1 MRKDLTS
8 EASRRLHRRRGRV
21 LIAASAAVLIV
32 GSALSMGI
40 AVAWR
45 HDRKD
50 AAAKRFRA
58 DEQLL
63 ESNVRATVSTYVHA
77 LQVTRGFFGADPAAT
92 RPQFL
97 AFAGSLDF
105 KDSTPGLLALESIR
119 ADAAS
124 ATTAGPDIAY
134 PIDMVAP
141 RSAAIGLLWRDLAYD
156 PSVRKALPLV
166 ARRGGVMM
174 MPPRVDVFRHVRML
188 LVGSVSQDQG
198 LPARWVGASIDPAI
212 FGIQAIGEV
221 PPGIRAS
228 LEWGSD
234 GQVLATVAAPGAA
247 ADRPTLL
254 STSLPIQAEGTDW
267 MLDVTATS
275 DYDPLVL
282 AFPWRPFAAGLVPAI
297 VMALILFVL
306 GRSRIEALDM
316 ATRLGKDLA
325 ASEARAKA
333 VMESAVEA
341 ILTTDAVGHV
351 ESVNPAAEVL
361 FGWAEAEIVGRPI
374 TVVVPG
380 LEPSGEH
387 ESLDD
392 LHRGP
397 SERMME
403 AIRKDEQRLP
413 VDVSMSSTT
422 IGGREMFT
430 LIARDAT
437 LRKLYEDQLEHQATH
452 DPLTGLANRTLFDE
466 LLVRAAYR
474 ADRSGRPVAVLF
486 LDLDGFKDVNDL
498 FGHPSGDRV
507 LSETSRRLEAVVRP
521 GDMVARMG
529 GDEFVVLCEHLSE
542 PRDAERIAT
551 RIVQAVG
558 KPIPLA
564 TGVATVTASV
574 GIALGEP
581 GETAA
586 SLIGRADEA
595 MYRMKQGGK
604 AGFLFAGA
612 AGG

>member
-63 ESNVRATVSTYVHA
+63 ETNVRATVSTYVHA

-124 ATTAGPDIAY
+124 ATTGGPDIAY

-188 LVGSVSQDQG
+188 LVGSVSQDQR

-212 FGIQAIGEV
+212 FGTQAIGEV

-234 GQVLATVAAPGAA
+234 GQVLATVAGPGAA
-247 ADRPTLL
+247 ADRPTLV

-267 MLDVTATS
+267 MLDVTAMS

-361 FGWAEAEIVGRPI
+361 FGWAEVEIVGRPI

-474 ADRSGRPVAVLF
+474 ADRSGRPVAVLY
-486 LDLDGFKDVNDL
+486 LDLDGFKDVNDV

-542 PRDAERIAT
+542 PSDAERIAT

-564 TGVATVTASV
+564 AGVATVTASV

>member
-77 LQVTRGFFGADPAAT
+77 LQVTRGFLRADPAAT

-97 AFAGSLDF
+97 AFAGSLDL

-124 ATTAGPDIAY
+124 ATTGGPDIAY

-156 PSVRKALPLV
+156 PSVRRALPLV

-198 LPARWVGASIDPAI
+198 LARWVGASIDPAI
-212 FGIQAIGEV
+212 FGTQAIGEV

-234 GQVLATVAAPGAA
+234 GQVLATAAAPGAA

-275 DYDPLVL
+275 DYDPLAL

-316 ATRLGKDLA
+316 ATSLGKDLA

-374 TVVVPG
+374 AVVVPG
-380 LEPSGEH
+380 LEPSGDNEG
-387 ESLDD
+387 LDG

-397 SERMME
+397 NERMME

-474 ADRSGRPVAVLF
+474 ADRSGRPVAVLY
-486 LDLDGFKDVNDL
+486 LDLDGFKDVNDV

-542 PRDAERIAT
+542 PSDAEKIAT

>member
-8 EASRRLHRRRGRV
+8 EASRRLHGRRGRV
-21 LIAASAAVLIV
+21 LIAASVAVLIV

-77 LQVTRGFFGADPAAT
+77 LQVTRGFFRADPAAT

-124 ATTAGPDIAY
+124 ATTGGPDIAY

-156 PSVRKALPLV
+156 PSVRRALPLV

-198 LPARWVGASIDPAI
+198 PARWVGASIDPAI
-212 FGIQAIGEV
+212 FGTQAIGEV

-234 GQVLATVAAPGAA
+234 GQVLATAGAPGAA

-282 AFPWRPFAAGLVPAI
+282 PFPWRPFAAGLIPAI

-361 FGWAEAEIVGRPI
+361 FGWAEAEILGRPI

-380 LEPSGEH
+380 LEPTSEH
-387 ESLDD
+387 EGPDD

-430 LIARDAT
+430 FIARDAT

-474 ADRSGRPVAVLF
+474 ADRSGRPVAVLY
-486 LDLDGFKDVNDL
+486 LDLDGFKDVNDV

-542 PRDAERIAT
+542 PSDAEKIAT

-558 KPIPLA
+558 KPIPLV

>member
-21 LIAASAAVLIV
+21 LIAASAAVLVV

-45 HDRKD
+45 HDRQD

-77 LQVTRGFFGADPAAT
+77 LQVTRGFFRADPAAT

-124 ATTAGPDIAY
+124 VTSGGPDIAY

-141 RSAAIGLLWRDLAYD
+141 RSAASGLLWRDLAYD
-156 PSVRKALPLV
+156 PSVRRALPLV

-198 LPARWVGASIDPAI
+198 PARWVGASIDPAI
-212 FGIQAIGEV
+212 FGTQAIGEV
-221 PPGIRAS
+221 PPEIRAS
-228 LEWGSD
+228 LGRGSD
-234 GQVLATVAAPGAA
+234 GQVLATAVAPGAA

-316 ATRLGKDLA
+316 ATSLGKDLA

-374 TVVVPG
+374 AVVVPG
-380 LEPSGEH
+380 LELSGEH
-387 ESLDD
+387 DGMDD
-392 LHRGP
+392 LHWGP

-422 IGGREMFT
+422 IGGREMLT

-466 LLVRAAYR
+466 LLVRAAYQ
-474 ADRSGRPVAVLF
+474 ADRSGRPVAVLY
-486 LDLDGFKDVNDL
+486 LDLDGFKDVNDV

-542 PRDAERIAT
+542 PSDAEKIAT

>member
-1 MRKDLTS
+1 MRKDLNS
-8 EASRRLHRRRGRV
+8 EASRRLHRRRARV
-21 LIAASAAVLIV
+21 LIAASVAVLIL

-40 AVAWR
+40 AVSWR
-45 HDRKD
+45 RDRKD
-50 AAAKRFRA
+50 AAAKRFLA

-63 ESNVRATVSTYVHA
+63 ESNVRSTVSTYVHA
-77 LQVTRGFFGADPAAT
+77 LQVTRGFFRADPSAT

-97 AFAGSLDF
+97 AFANSLNF

-119 ADAAS
+119 ADARS
-124 ATTAGPDIAY
+124 ATSAGPDVAY

-141 RSAAIGLLWRDLAYD
+141 RSAAVGLLWRDLAYD
-156 PSVRKALPLV
+156 PSVRRALPLV
-166 ARRGGVMM
+166 ARAGGVMM
-174 MPPRVDVFRHVRML
+174 MPPRIDVFRHVRML
-188 LVGSVSQDQG
+188 LVGSVTQDG
-198 LPARWVGASIDPAI
+198 AARWVGASIDPSI
-212 FGIQAIGEV
+212 FATQAIGEV

-228 LEWGSD
+228 LGWGTD
-234 GQVLATVAAPGAA
+234 GQVLATAAAPEAA
-247 ADRPTLL
+247 ADGSTIL
-254 STSLPIQAEGTDW
+254 STSLPIQADGTDW
-267 MLDVTATS
+267 VLDVTATAA
-275 DYDPLVL
+275 YDPTVF

-297 VMALILFVL
+297 VMALILFIL

-374 TVVVPG
+374 AVVVPG
-380 LEPSGEH
+380 LELSGEH
-387 ESLDD
+387 DGLDD
-392 LHRGP
+392 LHWGP
-397 SERMME
+397 RERMME
-403 AIRKDEQRLP
+403 AVRKDEERLP

-452 DPLTGLANRTLFDE
+452 DPLTGLANRTLFEE

-474 ADRSGRPVAVLF
+474 ADRSGRPVAVLY
-486 LDLDGFKDVNDL
+486 LDLDGFKDVNDV

-542 PRDAERIAT
+542 PSDAEKIAT

-558 KPIPLA
+558 KPIPL
-564 TGVATVTASV
+564 TSGVATVTASV
-574 GIALGEP
+574 GIALGES

-586 SLIGRADEA
+586 SLVARADEA

-612 AGG
+612 AGA

>member
-21 LIAASAAVLIV
+21 LIAASAAVLIL

-50 AAAKRFRA
+50 AAVKRFQA

-63 ESNVRATVSTYVHA
+63 ESNVRATVSTYIHA
-77 LQVTRGFFGADPAAT
+77 LQVTRGFFRADPAAT

-119 ADAAS
+119 AAAAS
-124 ATTAGPDIAY
+124 RTTGGPDIAY

-156 PSVRKALPLV
+156 PSVRRALPLV

-174 MPPRVDVFRHVRML
+174 MPPRIDVFRHVRML
-188 LVGSVSQDQG
+188 LVGSVSHVQG
-198 LPARWVGASIDPAI
+198 RARWVGASIDPAI
-212 FGIQAIGEV
+212 FGTQAIGEV

-228 LEWGSD
+228 LRWGAD
-234 GQVLATVAAPGAA
+234 GQVLATTAA
-247 ADRPTLL
+247 AEAASDRPTLL

-267 MLDVTATS
+267 MLDVAATS
-275 DYDPLVL
+275 EYDPLVL
-282 AFPWRPFAAGLVPAI
+282 AFPWRAFAAGLIPAI

-306 GRSRIEALDM
+306 GRSRIKALDM

-341 ILTTDAVGHV
+341 ILTADAVGHV

-374 TVVVPG
+374 AVVVPG
-380 LEPSGEH
+380 LQLSGEH
-387 ESLDD
+387 DGLDD
-392 LHRGP
+392 LHWGP
-397 SERMME
+397 NERMME

-474 ADRSGRPVAVLF
+474 ADRSGRPVAVLY
-486 LDLDGFKDVNDL
+486 LDLDGFKDVNDV

-542 PRDAERIAT
+542 PSDAEKIAT

-564 TGVATVTASV
+564 AGVATVTASV

>member
-1 MRKDLTS
+1 MGPPGASSGSTTGPTLVRTKQPPPVEAERPILMRKDLTS
-8 EASRRLHRRRGRV
+8 EASRRLHRRRGWV

-63 ESNVRATVSTYVHA
+63 ETNVRATVSTYVHA
-77 LQVTRGFFGADPAAT
+77 LEVTRGFFRADPAAT

-105 KDSTPGLLALESIR
+105 KDSTPGL
-119 ADAAS
+119 
-124 ATTAGPDIAY
+124 
-134 PIDMVAP
+134 
-141 RSAAIGLLWRDLAYD
+141 
-156 PSVRKALPLV
+156 LPLV

-188 LVGSVSQDQG
+188 LVASVGQG
-198 LPARWVGASIDPAI
+198 QGPDRWVGASIDPAI
-212 FGIQAIGEV
+212 FGTQAIAEV

-228 LEWGSD
+228 LAWGSD
-234 GQVLATVAAPGAA
+234 GQVLATAPAPGAEA
-247 ADRPTLL
+247 ERPTLL
-254 STSLPIQAEGTDW
+254 STSLPIEAEGTDW

-374 TVVVPG
+374 AAVVPG
-380 LEPSGEH
+380 LELSGEH
-387 ESLDD
+387 DGLDG

-397 SERMME
+397 NERMME

-474 ADRSGRPVAVLF
+474 ADRSGRPVAVLYH
-486 LDLDGFKDVNDL
+486 DLDGFKEVNDV

-542 PRDAERIAT
+542 PSDAEKIAT

-586 SLIGRADEA
+586 
-595 MYRMKQGGK
+595 
-604 AGFLFAGA
+604 
-612 AGG
+612 

>member
-1 MRKDLTS
+1 
-8 EASRRLHRRRGRV
+8 V

-32 GSALSMGI
+32 GSALSTGI

-77 LQVTRGFFGADPAAT
+77 LQVTRGFLRADPAAT

-97 AFAGSLDF
+97 AFAGSLDL

-124 ATTAGPDIAY
+124 ATTGGPDIAY

-156 PSVRKALPLV
+156 PSVRRALPLV

-188 LVGSVSQDQG
+188 LVGSVSQDEG
-198 LPARWVGASIDPAI
+198 LARWVGASIDPAI
-212 FGIQAIGEV
+212 FGTQAIGEV

-234 GQVLATVAAPGAA
+234 GQVLATAAAPGAA

-275 DYDPLVL
+275 DYDPLVF

-306 GRSRIEALDM
+306 GRSRTEALDM

-374 TVVVPG
+374 AVVVPG

-387 ESLDD
+387 DGLDD

-474 ADRSGRPVAVLF
+474 ADRSGRPVAVLY
-486 LDLDGFKDVNDL
+486 LDLDGFKDVNDV

-542 PRDAERIAT
+542 PSDAEKIAT

>member
-32 GSALSMGI
+32 GSALSTGI

-77 LQVTRGFFGADPAAT
+77 LQVTRGFLRADPAAT

-97 AFAGSLDF
+97 AFAGSLDL

-124 ATTAGPDIAY
+124 ATTGGPDIAY

-156 PSVRKALPLV
+156 PSVRRALPLV

-198 LPARWVGASIDPAI
+198 LARWVGASIDPAI
-212 FGIQAIGEV
+212 FGTQAIGEV

-234 GQVLATVAAPGAA
+234 GQVLATAAAPGAA

-374 TVVVPG
+374 AVVVPG

-387 ESLDD
+387 DGLDD

-474 ADRSGRPVAVLF
+474 ADRSGRPVAVLY
-486 LDLDGFKDVNDL
+486 LDLDGFKDVNDV

-542 PRDAERIAT
+542 PSDAEKIAT

>member
-21 LIAASAAVLIV
+21 LIAASAAVLVV

-45 HDRKD
+45 HDRQD

-77 LQVTRGFFGADPAAT
+77 LQVTRGFFRADPAAT

-124 ATTAGPDIAY
+124 VTSGGPDIAY

-156 PSVRKALPLV
+156 PSVRRALPLV

-198 LPARWVGASIDPAI
+198 PARWVGASIDPAI
-212 FGIQAIGEV
+212 FGTQAIGEV

-234 GQVLATVAAPGAA
+234 GEVLATAAAPGTA

-316 ATRLGKDLA
+316 ATSLGKDLA

-374 TVVVPG
+374 AVVVPG
-380 LEPSGEH
+380 LELSGEH
-387 ESLDD
+387 DGMDD
-392 LHRGP
+392 LHWGP

-422 IGGREMFT
+422 IGGREMLT

-466 LLVRAAYR
+466 LLVRAAYQ
-474 ADRSGRPVAVLF
+474 ADRSGRPVAVLY
-486 LDLDGFKDVNDL
+486 LDLDGFKDVNDV

-542 PRDAERIAT
+542 PSDAEKIAT

>member
-32 GSALSMGI
+32 GSALSTGI

-77 LQVTRGFFGADPAAT
+77 LQVTRGFLRADPAAT

-97 AFAGSLDF
+97 AFAGSLDL

-124 ATTAGPDIAY
+124 ATTGGPDIAY

-156 PSVRKALPLV
+156 PSVRRALPLV

-198 LPARWVGASIDPAI
+198 PARWVGASIDPAI
-212 FGIQAIGEV
+212 FGTQAIGEV

-234 GQVLATVAAPGAA
+234 GQVLATAAAPGAA

-316 ATRLGKDLA
+316 ATSLGKDLA

-374 TVVVPG
+374 AVVVPG

-387 ESLDD
+387 DGLDD

-474 ADRSGRPVAVLF
+474 ADRSGRPVAVLY
-486 LDLDGFKDVNDL
+486 LDLDGFKDVNDV

-542 PRDAERIAT
+542 PSDAEKIAT

>member
-32 GSALSMGI
+32 GSALSVGI

-63 ESNVRATVSTYVHA
+63 ESNVGATVSTYVHA

-124 ATTAGPDIAY
+124 ATTGGPDIAY

-212 FGIQAIGEV
+212 FGTQAIGEV

-254 STSLPIQAEGTDW
+254 STSLPIEAEGTDW

-380 LEPSGEH
+380 LEPAGEH
-387 ESLDD
+387 EGLDD

-474 ADRSGRPVAVLF
+474 ADRSGRPVAVLY
-486 LDLDGFKDVNDL
+486 LDLDGFKDVNDV

-542 PRDAERIAT
+542 PSDAERIAT

-612 AGG
+612 TGG

>member
-77 LQVTRGFFGADPAAT
+77 LEVTRGFFRADPAAT

-124 ATTAGPDIAY
+124 ATAGGPDIAY

-156 PSVRKALPLV
+156 PSVRRALPLV

-188 LVGSVSQDQG
+188 LVGSVSQDRG
-198 LPARWVGASIDPAI
+198 PARWVGASIDPAI
-212 FGIQAIGEV
+212 FGSQAIGEV

-228 LEWGSD
+228 LGWGSD
-234 GQVLATVAAPGAA
+234 GQVLATAAAPGAA
-247 ADRPTLL
+247 VDRPTLL
-254 STSLPIQAEGTDW
+254 STSLPIEAEGTDW

-374 TVVVPG
+374 AVVVPG

-387 ESLDD
+387 EGLED

-474 ADRSGRPVAVLF
+474 ADRSGRPVAVLY
-486 LDLDGFKDVNDL
+486 LDLDGFKDVNDV

-542 PRDAERIAT
+542 PSDAEKIAT

>member
-21 LIAASAAVLIV
+21 LIAASAAVLVV

-45 HDRKD
+45 HDRQD

-77 LQVTRGFFGADPAAT
+77 LQVTRGFFRADPAAT

-124 ATTAGPDIAY
+124 VTTGGPDIAY

-156 PSVRKALPLV
+156 PSVRRALPLV

-198 LPARWVGASIDPAI
+198 PARWVGASIDPAI
-212 FGIQAIGEV
+212 FGTQAIGEV

-228 LEWGSD
+228 LGWGSD
-234 GQVLATVAAPGAA
+234 GQVLATSAAPGAA

-316 ATRLGKDLA
+316 ATSLGKDLA

-374 TVVVPG
+374 AVVVPG
-380 LEPSGEH
+380 LELSGEH
-387 ESLDD
+387 DGLDD
-392 LHRGP
+392 LHWGP

-430 LIARDAT
+430 LVARDAT

-474 ADRSGRPVAVLF
+474 ADRSGRPVAVLY
-486 LDLDGFKDVNDL
+486 LDLDGFKDVNDV

-529 GDEFVVLCEHLSE
+529 GDEFVVLCEHLAE
-542 PRDAERIAT
+542 PSDAERIAT

-612 AGG
+612 PGG

>member
-77 LQVTRGFFGADPAAT
+77 LQVTRGFFRADPAAT

-119 ADAAS
+119 AAAGS
-124 ATTAGPDIAY
+124 VTAGGPDIAY

-156 PSVRKALPLV
+156 PSVRRALPLV

-188 LVGSVSQDQG
+188 LVGSVSQGQK
-198 LPARWVGASIDPAI
+198 PARWVGASIDPAI
-212 FGIQAIGEV
+212 FGAQAIGEV
-221 PPGIRAS
+221 PAGIRAS

-234 GQVLATVAAPGAA
+234 GQVLATAAAPGAA

-267 MLDVTATS
+267 MVDVTATS
-275 DYDPLVL
+275 EYDPSVL

-387 ESLDD
+387 EGLDE

-474 ADRSGRPVAVLF
+474 ADRSGRPVAVLY
-486 LDLDGFKDVNDL
+486 LDLDGFKDVNDV

-542 PRDAERIAT
+542 PSDAEKIAT

>member
-21 LIAASAAVLIV
+21 LIAASAAVLVV

-45 HDRKD
+45 HDRQD

-77 LQVTRGFFGADPAAT
+77 LQVTRGFFRADPAAT

-124 ATTAGPDIAY
+124 VTSGGPDIAY

-156 PSVRKALPLV
+156 PSVRRALPLV

-198 LPARWVGASIDPAI
+198 PARWVGASIDPAI
-212 FGIQAIGEV
+212 FGTQAIGEV
-221 PPGIRAS
+221 PPEIRAS
-228 LEWGSD
+228 LGRGSD
-234 GQVLATVAAPGAA
+234 GQVLATAVAPGAA

-316 ATRLGKDLA
+316 ATSLGKDLA

-374 TVVVPG
+374 AVVVPG
-380 LEPSGEH
+380 LELSGEH
-387 ESLDD
+387 DGMDD
-392 LHRGP
+392 LHWGP

-422 IGGREMFT
+422 IGGREMLT

-466 LLVRAAYR
+466 LLVRAAYQ
-474 ADRSGRPVAVLF
+474 ADRSGRPVAVLY
-486 LDLDGFKDVNDL
+486 LDLDGFKDVNDV

-542 PRDAERIAT
+542 PSDAEKIAT

>member
-124 ATTAGPDIAY
+124 ATTGGPDIAY

-188 LVGSVSQDQG
+188 LVGSVSQDQR

-212 FGIQAIGEV
+212 FGTQAIGEV

-234 GQVLATVAAPGAA
+234 GQVLATVAGPGAA

-374 TVVVPG
+374 AVVVPG
-380 LEPSGEH
+380 LELSGEH
-387 ESLDD
+387 DGLDD
-392 LHRGP
+392 LHWGP

-474 ADRSGRPVAVLF
+474 ADRSGRPVAVLY
-486 LDLDGFKDVNDL
+486 LDLDGFKDVNDV

-542 PRDAERIAT
+542 PSDAERIAT

-564 TGVATVTASV
+564 AGVATVTASV

>member
-32 GSALSMGI
+32 GSALSTGI

-77 LQVTRGFFGADPAAT
+77 LQVTRGFFRADPAAT

-124 ATTAGPDIAY
+124 ATTGGPDIAY

-156 PSVRKALPLV
+156 PSVRSALPLV

-198 LPARWVGASIDPAI
+198 PARWVGASIDPAI
-212 FGIQAIGEV
+212 FGTQAIGEV

-234 GQVLATVAAPGAA
+234 GQVLATAAASGAA

-374 TVVVPG
+374 AVVVPG

-387 ESLDD
+387 DGLDD

-474 ADRSGRPVAVLF
+474 ADRSGRPVAVLY
-486 LDLDGFKDVNDL
+486 LDLDGFKDVNDV

-542 PRDAERIAT
+542 PSDAEKIAT

>member
-21 LIAASAAVLIV
+21 LIAASAAVLVV

-45 HDRKD
+45 HDRQD

-77 LQVTRGFFGADPAAT
+77 LQVTRGFFRADPAAT

-124 ATTAGPDIAY
+124 VTSGGPDIAY

-156 PSVRKALPLV
+156 PSVRRALPLV

-188 LVGSVSQDQG
+188 LVGSVSQDRG
-198 LPARWVGASIDPAI
+198 PARWVGASIDPAI
-212 FGIQAIGEV
+212 FATQAIGDV

-228 LEWGSD
+228 LRWGTD
-234 GQVLATVAAPGAA
+234 GEVLATAAAPGTA

-254 STSLPIQAEGTDW
+254 STSLPIEADGTDW
-267 MLDVTATS
+267 MLDLTATS

-316 ATRLGKDLA
+316 ATSLGKDLA

-374 TVVVPG
+374 AVVVPG
-380 LEPSGEH
+380 LELSGEH
-387 ESLDD
+387 DGMDD
-392 LHRGP
+392 LHWGP

-422 IGGREMFT
+422 IGGREMLT

-466 LLVRAAYR
+466 LLVRAAYQ
-474 ADRSGRPVAVLF
+474 ADRSGRPVAVLY
-486 LDLDGFKDVNDL
+486 LDLDGFKDVNDV

-542 PRDAERIAT
+542 PSDAEKIAT

>member
-32 GSALSMGI
+32 GSALSTGI

-77 LQVTRGFFGADPAAT
+77 LQVTRGFLRADPAAT

-124 ATTAGPDIAY
+124 ATTGGPDIAY

-156 PSVRKALPLV
+156 PSVRSALPLV

-198 LPARWVGASIDPAI
+198 LARWVGASIDPAI
-212 FGIQAIGEV
+212 FGTQAIGEV

-234 GQVLATVAAPGAA
+234 GQVLATAAAPGAA

-316 ATRLGKDLA
+316 ATSLGKDLA

-374 TVVVPG
+374 AVVVPG

-387 ESLDD
+387 DGLDD

-474 ADRSGRPVAVLF
+474 ADRSGRPVAVLY
-486 LDLDGFKDVNDL
+486 LDLDGFKDVNDV

-542 PRDAERIAT
+542 PSDAEKIAT

>member
-32 GSALSMGI
+32 GSALSTGI

-77 LQVTRGFFGADPAAT
+77 LEVTRGFFRADPAAT

-124 ATTAGPDIAY
+124 ATTGGPDIAY

-156 PSVRKALPLV
+156 PSVRSALPLV

-188 LVGSVSQDQG
+188 LVGSVSQDEG
-198 LPARWVGASIDPAI
+198 LARWVGASIDPAI
-212 FGIQAIGEV
+212 FGTQAIGEV

-234 GQVLATVAAPGAA
+234 GQVLATAAAPGAA

-316 ATRLGKDLA
+316 ATSLGKDLA

-374 TVVVPG
+374 AVVVPG

-387 ESLDD
+387 DGLDD

-474 ADRSGRPVAVLF
+474 ADRSGRPVAVLY
-486 LDLDGFKDVNDL
+486 LDLDGFKDVNDV

-542 PRDAERIAT
+542 PSDAEKIAT

>member
-32 GSALSMGI
+32 GSALSTGI

-77 LQVTRGFFGADPAAT
+77 LQVTRGFLRADPAAT

-97 AFAGSLDF
+97 AFAGSLDL

-124 ATTAGPDIAY
+124 ATTGGPDIAY

-156 PSVRKALPLV
+156 PSVRRALPLV

-188 LVGSVSQDQG
+188 LVGAVSQDQG
-198 LPARWVGASIDPAI
+198 PARWVGASIDPAI
-212 FGIQAIGEV
+212 FGTQAIGEV

-228 LEWGSD
+228 LGWGSD
-234 GQVLATVAAPGAA
+234 GQVLATAAAPGAA
-247 ADRPTLL
+247 VDRPTLL

-316 ATRLGKDLA
+316 ATSLGKDLA

-374 TVVVPG
+374 AVVVPG
-380 LEPSGEH
+380 LEPSGDNEG
-387 ESLDD
+387 LDG

-397 SERMME
+397 NERMME

-474 ADRSGRPVAVLF
+474 ADRSGRPVAVLY
-486 LDLDGFKDVNDL
+486 LDLDGFKDVNDV

-542 PRDAERIAT
+542 PSDAEKIAT

>member
-50 AAAKRFRA
+50 AAVKRFQA

-77 LQVTRGFFGADPAAT
+77 LQVTRGFFRADPAAT

-119 ADAAS
+119 AAAAS
-124 ATTAGPDIAY
+124 RTTGGPDIAY

-156 PSVRKALPLV
+156 PSVRRALPLV
-166 ARRGGVMM
+166 ARRGGVEM
-174 MPPRVDVFRHVRML
+174 MPPRIDVFRHARML
-188 LVGSVSQDQG
+188 LVGSVSHAEG
-198 LPARWVGASIDPAI
+198 RARWVGASIDPAI
-212 FGIQAIGEV
+212 FGTQAIGAV

-228 LEWGSD
+228 LRWGAD
-234 GQVLATVAAPGAA
+234 GQVLATTTAPDFA

-267 MLDVTATS
+267 MLDVAATS
-275 DYDPLVL
+275 EYDPLVL
-282 AFPWRPFAAGLVPAI
+282 AFPWRAFAAGLIPAI

-341 ILTTDAVGHV
+341 ILTADAVGHV

-361 FGWAEAEIVGRPI
+361 FGWTEAEIVGRPI
-374 TVVVPG
+374 AVVVPG
-380 LEPSGEH
+380 LQLSGEH
-387 ESLDD
+387 DGLDD
-392 LHRGP
+392 LHWGP
-397 SERMME
+397 NERMME

-474 ADRSGRPVAVLF
+474 ADRSGRPVAVLY
-486 LDLDGFKDVNDL
+486 LDLDGFKDVNDV

-542 PRDAERIAT
+542 PSDAETIAT

-564 TGVATVTASV
+564 AGVATVTASV

-612 AGG
+612 EGG

>member
-32 GSALSMGI
+32 GSALSTGI

-77 LQVTRGFFGADPAAT
+77 LQVTRGFLRADPAAT

-97 AFAGSLDF
+97 AFAGSLDL

-124 ATTAGPDIAY
+124 ATTGGPDIAY

-156 PSVRKALPLV
+156 PSVRRALPLV

-198 LPARWVGASIDPAI
+198 LARWVGASIDPAI
-212 FGIQAIGEV
+212 FGTQAIGEV

-234 GQVLATVAAPGAA
+234 GQVLATAAAPGAA

-275 DYDPLVL
+275 DYDPLVF

-374 TVVVPG
+374 AVVVPG
-380 LEPSGEH
+380 LEPWGEH
-387 ESLDD
+387 DGLDD

-474 ADRSGRPVAVLF
+474 ADRSGRPVAVLY
-486 LDLDGFKDVNDL
+486 LDLDGFKDVNDV

-542 PRDAERIAT
+542 PSDAEKIAT

>member
-32 GSALSMGI
+32 GSALSVGI

-50 AAAKRFRA
+50 ATAKRFRA

-63 ESNVRATVSTYVHA
+63 ETNVRATVSTYVHA
-77 LQVTRGFFGADPAAT
+77 LEVTRGFFRADPAAT

-105 KDSTPGLLALESIR
+105 KDSTPGLLALESIQ
-119 ADAAS
+119 ADATS
-124 ATTAGPDIAY
+124 ATSGGPDIAY

-156 PSVRKALPLV
+156 PSVRRALPLV

-188 LVGSVSQDQG
+188 LVGSVSEGQG
-198 LPARWVGASIDPAI
+198 PDRWVGASIDPAV
-212 FGIQAIGEV
+212 FATQAIGEV

-228 LEWGSD
+228 LAWGSD
-234 GQVLATVAAPGAA
+234 GQVLATAAAPGADA
-247 ADRPTLL
+247 ERPTLL
-254 STSLPIQAEGTDW
+254 STSLPIEAEGSDW

-341 ILTTDAVGHV
+341 ILTTDADGHV

-374 TVVVPG
+374 ALVVAG
-380 LEPSGEH
+380 LELSGEH
-387 ESLDD
+387 DGLDD
-392 LHRGP
+392 LHP
-397 SERMME
+397 NERMME

-422 IGGREMFT
+422 IGGREMIT

-466 LLVRAAYR
+466 LLARAAYR
-474 ADRSGRPVAVLF
+474 ADRSGQPVAVLY
-486 LDLDGFKDVNDL
+486 LDLDGFKDVNDV

-542 PRDAERIAT
+542 PSDAETIAT

>member
-1 MRKDLTS
+1 MRKDLIS

-21 LIAASAAVLIV
+21 LIAASAAVLIL

-40 AVAWR
+40 AISWR
-45 HDRKD
+45 HDRRD

-63 ESNVRATVSTYVHA
+63 ESNVRSTVSTYVHA
-77 LQVTRGFFGADPAAT
+77 LQVTRGFFRADPAAT
-92 RPQFL
+92 RQQFL
-97 AFAGSLDF
+97 AFASSLDL

-119 ADAAS
+119 ADAPS
-124 ATTAGPDIAY
+124 GTTGGPDIAY

-141 RSAAIGLLWRDLAYD
+141 RSAAVGLLWRDLAYD
-156 PSVRKALPLV
+156 PSVRRALPLV

-174 MPPRVDVFRHVRML
+174 MPPRIDVFRHTRML
-188 LVGSVSQDQG
+188 LVGAVTRDEGS
-198 LPARWVGASIDPAI
+198 ARWVGASMDPVTFA
-212 FGIQAIGEV
+212 IQAIGDV

-228 LEWGSD
+228 LRWGTD
-234 GQVLATVAAPGAA
+234 GQVLATATAPEAT

-267 MLDVTATS
+267 MLDVTATN
-275 DYDPLVL
+275 DYDPMVV
-282 AFPWRPFAAGLVPAI
+282 AFPWRPFAAGLIPAI
-297 VMALILFVL
+297 VMALILFIL

-316 ATRLGKDLA
+316 ATQLGKDLA

-351 ESVNPAAEVL
+351 ESLNPAAEIL

-374 TVVVPG
+374 AVVVPG
-380 LEPSGEH
+380 LELSGEH
-387 ESLDD
+387 DGLDD
-392 LHRGP
+392 LHWGP

-474 ADRSGRPVAVLF
+474 ADRSGRPVAVLY
-486 LDLDGFKDVNDL
+486 LDLDGFKDVNDV

-542 PRDAERIAT
+542 PGDAETIAT

-564 TGVATVTASV
+564 SGVATVTASV

-586 SLIGRADEA
+586 SLIARADEA

-604 AGFLFAGA
+604 AGFLFAGVT
-612 AGG
+612 GG

>member
-63 ESNVRATVSTYVHA
+63 ETNVRATVSTYVHA
-77 LQVTRGFFGADPAAT
+77 LEVTRGFFRADPAAT

-124 ATTAGPDIAY
+124 ATSGGPDIAY

-156 PSVRKALPLV
+156 PSVRRALPLV

-188 LVGSVSQDQG
+188 LVGSVGQG
-198 LPARWVGASIDPAI
+198 RGPDRWVGASIDPAI
-212 FGIQAIGEV
+212 FGTQAIGDV

-228 LEWGSD
+228 LAWGSD
-234 GQVLATVAAPGAA
+234 GQVLATAAAPGA
-247 ADRPTLL
+247 DGERPTLL
-254 STSLPIQAEGTDW
+254 STSLPIEAEGTDW

-361 FGWAEAEIVGRPI
+361 FGWAEAEIVGRAI
-374 TVVVPG
+374 ALVVPG
-380 LEPSGEH
+380 LELSGEH
-387 ESLDD
+387 DGLDD
-392 LHRGP
+392 LHRVP
-397 SERMME
+397 NERMME

-422 IGGREMFT
+422 IGGREMIT

-474 ADRSGRPVAVLF
+474 ADRSGQPVAVLY
-486 LDLDGFKDVNDL
+486 LDLDGFKDVNDV

-542 PRDAERIAT
+542 PSDAETIAT

-612 AGG
+612 AGC

>member
-50 AAAKRFRA
+50 AAAKRFGA

-77 LQVTRGFFGADPAAT
+77 LQVTRGFFRADPAAS

-119 ADAAS
+119 ADPAS
-124 ATTAGPDIAY
+124 VTTSGPDIAY
-134 PIDMVAP
+134 PIEMVAP

-156 PSVRKALPLV
+156 PSVRRALPLV

-188 LVGSVSQDQG
+188 LVSSVSQDEG
-198 LPARWVGASIDPAI
+198 SARWVGASIDPAI
-212 FGIQAIGEV
+212 FGTQAIGEV

-234 GQVLATVAAPGAA
+234 GQVVATAAAAGAA

-254 STSLPIQAEGTDW
+254 STSLPIQAEGTEW
-267 MLDVTATS
+267 MLDVKATS
-275 DYDPLVL
+275 DYDPSVL

-341 ILTTDAVGHV
+341 ILTTDVVGHV

-374 TVVVPG
+374 AVVVPG
-380 LEPSGEH
+380 LEPSGEQDG
-387 ESLDD
+387 LDD
-392 LHRGP
+392 LHWGP

-413 VDVSMSSTT
+413 VDVSMSATT

-474 ADRSGRPVAVLF
+474 ADRSGRAVAVLY
-486 LDLDGFKDVNDL
+486 LDLDGFKDVNDV

-507 LSETSRRLEAVVRP
+507 LAETSRRLETVVRP

-542 PRDAERIAT
+542 PSDAETIAT
-551 RIVQAVG
+551 RIVQAVA

-586 SLIGRADEA
+586 SLIGRADEE
-595 MYRMKQGGK
+595 
-604 AGFLFAGA
+604 
-612 AGG
+612 

>member
-63 ESNVRATVSTYVHA
+63 ETNVRATVSTYVHA
-77 LQVTRGFFGADPAAT
+77 LEVTRGFFRADPAAT

-124 ATTAGPDIAY
+124 ATSGGPDIAY

-156 PSVRKALPLV
+156 PSVRRALPLV

-188 LVGSVSQDQG
+188 LVGSVGQG
-198 LPARWVGASIDPAI
+198 RGPDRWVGASIDPAI
-212 FGIQAIGEV
+212 FGTQAIGDV

-228 LEWGSD
+228 LAWGSD
-234 GQVLATVAAPGAA
+234 GQVLATAAAPGA
-247 ADRPTLL
+247 DGERPTLL
-254 STSLPIQAEGTDW
+254 STSLPIEAEGTDW

-374 TVVVPG
+374 AVVVPG
-380 LEPSGEH
+380 LELSGEH
-387 ESLDD
+387 DGLDD
-392 LHRGP
+392 LHRVP
-397 SERMME
+397 NERMME

-422 IGGREMFT
+422 IGGREMIT

-474 ADRSGRPVAVLF
+474 ADRSGQPVAVLY
-486 LDLDGFKDVNDL
+486 LDLDGFKDVNDV

-542 PRDAERIAT
+542 PSDAETIAT

>member
-32 GSALSMGI
+32 GSALSTGI

-77 LQVTRGFFGADPAAT
+77 LQVTRGFLRADPAAT

-97 AFAGSLDF
+97 AFAGSLDL

-124 ATTAGPDIAY
+124 ATTGGPDIAY

-156 PSVRKALPLV
+156 PSVRRALPLV

-198 LPARWVGASIDPAI
+198 LARWVGASIDPAI
-212 FGIQAIGEV
+212 FGTQAIGEV

-234 GQVLATVAAPGAA
+234 GQVLATSAAPGAA

-316 ATRLGKDLA
+316 ATSLGKDLA

-374 TVVVPG
+374 AVVVPG

-387 ESLDD
+387 DGLDD

-474 ADRSGRPVAVLF
+474 ADRSGRPVAVLY
-486 LDLDGFKDVNDL
+486 LDLDGFKDVNDV

-529 GDEFVVLCEHLSE
+529 GDEFVVLCEHLAE
-542 PRDAERIAT
+542 PSDAEKIAT

>member
-32 GSALSMGI
+32 GSALSTGI

-77 LQVTRGFFGADPAAT
+77 LQVTRGFLRADPAAT

-124 ATTAGPDIAY
+124 ATTGGPGIAY

-156 PSVRKALPLV
+156 PSVRRALPLV

-198 LPARWVGASIDPAI
+198 LARWVGASIDPAI
-212 FGIQAIGEV
+212 FGTQAIGEV

-234 GQVLATVAAPGAA
+234 GQVLATAAAPGAA

-316 ATRLGKDLA
+316 ATSLGKDLA

-374 TVVVPG
+374 AVVVPG

-387 ESLDD
+387 DGLDD

-474 ADRSGRPVAVLF
+474 ADRSGRPVAVLY
-486 LDLDGFKDVNDL
+486 LDLDGFKDVNDV

-542 PRDAERIAT
+542 PSDAEKIAT

>member
-32 GSALSMGI
+32 GSALSTGI

-77 LQVTRGFFGADPAAT
+77 LQVTRGFLRADPAAT

-97 AFAGSLDF
+97 AFAGSLDL

-124 ATTAGPDIAY
+124 ATTGGPDIAY

-156 PSVRKALPLV
+156 PSVRRALPLV

-198 LPARWVGASIDPAI
+198 LARWVGASIDPAI
-212 FGIQAIGEV
+212 FGTQAIGEV

-234 GQVLATVAAPGAA
+234 GQVLATAAAPGAA

-316 ATRLGKDLA
+316 ATSLGKDLA

-374 TVVVPG
+374 AVVVPG

-387 ESLDD
+387 DGLDD

-474 ADRSGRPVAVLF
+474 ADRSGRPVAVLY
-486 LDLDGFKDVNDL
+486 LDLDGFKDVNDV

-542 PRDAERIAT
+542 PSDAEKIAT

>member
-124 ATTAGPDIAY
+124 ATTGGPDIAY

-188 LVGSVSQDQG
+188 LVDSVSQDQR

-212 FGIQAIGEV
+212 FGTQAIGEV

-234 GQVLATVAAPGAA
+234 GQVLATVAGSGAA
-247 ADRPTLL
+247 ADRPALL

-275 DYDPLVL
+275 DYDPFVL

-387 ESLDD
+387 GGLDD

-397 SERMME
+397 SERMVE

-474 ADRSGRPVAVLF
+474 ADRSGRPVAVLY
-486 LDLDGFKDVNDL
+486 LDLDGFKDVNDV

-542 PRDAERIAT
+542 PSDAERIAT